1 MDNQNRNK
9 VVQTARFRV
18 WVNHCGQNGRG
29 LEKTSIILNRK
40 VGFGSGYDFVG
51 AEELDAARFADCPA
65 PYSESTIECL
75 CNLLKRLSL
84 SKAEKKEIMIE
95 AMQAY
100 DGGLITC

>member
-1 MDNQNRNK
+1 MDNHNRNK
-9 VVQTARFRV
+9 VVQTSHFRV
-18 WVNHCGQNGRG
+18 WVNHCDQNGHG

-51 AEELDAARFADCPA
+51 AEELDATRFADCPE

-75 CNLLKRLSL
+75 CILLKRLPL
-84 SKAEKKEIMIE
+84 AKHERKEIMTG
-95 AMQAY
+95 ALQAY